1 MFRHQRKIFKIACK
15 LIKMGKSQESRDG
28 WKLREG
34 GHYEKNITEVNFS
47 KYALGP
53 NKLLKI
59 E

>member
-1 MFRHQRKIFKIACK
+1 
-15 LIKMGKSQESRDG
+15 MGKSQESRDG